1 MQYCVILHTVEPHS
15 EKSFPRSPH
24 ACESFPQGL
33 RFLPQ
38 SKTCKVN
45 SPVTFPMMGAL
56 VCEWYLYS
64 HMTTAS
70 ENE

>member
-1 MQYCVILHTVEPHS
+1 MQYCVILHIVE
-15 EKSFPRSPH
+15 
-24 ACESFPQGL
+24 PQGL

-56 VCEWYLYS
+56 VCEWYILFSYDDCFRK
-64 HMTTAS
+64 
-70 ENE
+70 

>member
-1 MQYCVILHTVEPHS
+1 MQYCVILHTVE
-15 EKSFPRSPH
+15 
-24 ACESFPQGL
+24 PQGL

-45 SPVTFPMMGAL
+45 SPVTCMMGGL

-70 ENE
+70 ENEQLYLRNVKLLL